1 MIVLSI
7 GLLLPFNDNSIDL
20 KVFKLCVVCGRE
32 WCITSVTNSVSD
44 LVHRVLLLLQG
55 IKDSLNEGFTL

>member
-7 GLLLPFNDNSIDL
+7 GLLLPFNNSIDL

-32 WCITSVTNSVSD
+32 GCIASVTNSVSD
-44 LVHRVLLLLQG
+44 FVHRVLLLLQG
-55 IKDSLNEGFTL
+55 IKDSLIDGFTL

>member
-32 WCITSVTNSVSD
+32 WYIASVTNSVSN

-55 IKDSLNEGFTL
+55 IKDSLNDGFT

>member
-32 WCITSVTNSVSD
+32 WCIASVTNSVSD
-44 LVHRVLLLLQG
+44 FVHRILLLLQG
-55 IKDSLNEGFTL
+55 IKDSLNDGFTL

>member
-7 GLLLPFNDNSIDL
+7 GLLLPFNDNSKDL
-20 KVFKLCVVCGRE
+20 KAFKLCVVCGRE
-32 WCITSVTNSVSD
+32 WCIASVTNSVSD

-55 IKDSLNEGFTL
+55 MKDPLNEGFTL